1 MGSQPVA
8 TVNVIHRPD
17 FGPQAVMIEVSCPE
31 RVTSLLNRLGDAHP
45 DLRGALL
52 IAAACTEHEL
62 RCGRCDLSDA
72 RAHADV
78 QLRTAPEEAW
88 IAWGDERRQRL
99 LRELWD

>member
-1 MGSQPVA
+1 MGSRPLA
-8 TVNVIHRPD
+8 TVKVIHRPD
-17 FGPQAVMIEVSCPE
+17 FGPQAVKVEVSCPE
-31 RVTSLLNRLGDAHP
+31 RVTGLLNRLGDAHP

-52 IAAACTEHEL
+52 IAAACTEHEA

-88 IAWGDERRQRL
+88 VSWDEERRRL
-99 LRELWD
+99 IVRAMWG